1 MSVAKNMPVGQAWFI
16 TPATADQPCETV
28 QTCAADVVVLDIEDS
43 VAPSLKQIA
52 RERAER
58 LFAQQAAGA
67 CALGIRINALTT
79 VEGAQDLIA
88 LAQYAVKPPVILV
101 PKVESA
107 RDVEIVA
114 GCLDT
119 AEYTPQ
125 IYALIETPRAVDTL
139 SSIVQAE
146 RLSGLF
152 FGAGDYAKLLGC
164 EVSWEALLDARSRL
178 AAGAAV
184 AGLPALDAPFFDTQD
199 LAGLRREAEKGR
211 ALGFSGKVAVHPRQL
226 PVITTVF
233 QPCGGQTAQARR
245 HGGSCRPG
253 MCVRSLR

>member
-1 MSVAKNMPVGQAWFI
+1 MSVAKNMPVGHAWFI
-16 TPATADQPCETV
+16 TPATADHPCKTAK
-28 QTCAADVVVLDIEDS
+28 TCAADVVVLDIEDS
-43 VAPSLKQIA
+43 VAPALKQIA
-52 RERAER
+52 RERAEQ
-58 LFAQQAAGA
+58 LLAQQAAGA

-88 LAQYAVKPPVILV
+88 LAQYAVKPPIILV

-125 IYALIETPRAVDTL
+125 IYALIETPRAVDML
-139 SSIVQAE
+139 SSIVKAE

-164 EVSWEALLDARSRL
+164 DVDWEELLDARSRL
-178 AAGAAV
+178 AASAAV

-199 LAGLRREAEKGR
+199 LAGLQREAEKGR
-211 ALGFSGKVAVHPRQL
+211 ALGFFGKVAVHPRQL
-226 PVITTVF
+226 PVITSVF
-233 QPCGGQTAQARR
+233 QPCGGQTARPVQA
-245 HGGSCRPG
+245 
-253 MCVRSLR
+253 